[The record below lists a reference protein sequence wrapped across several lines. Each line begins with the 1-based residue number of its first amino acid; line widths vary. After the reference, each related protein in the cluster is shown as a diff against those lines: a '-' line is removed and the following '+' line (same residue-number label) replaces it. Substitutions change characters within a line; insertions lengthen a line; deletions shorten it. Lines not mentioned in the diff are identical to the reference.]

1 MADALDRVRV
11 RARARA
17 LLAAPALVFVLLLLL
32 QERVVHAAFTVGDTA
47 SSSFIDHDGT

>member
-32 QERVVHAAFTVGDTA
+32 QERVVHAAFTVDTA